1 MGKASVDKGFFEA
14 HMHSKRFVLY
24 LRVGEIS
31 LHMPMEDPWVQRHVR
46 DNRMISIWVVDH
58 LEDRQHER
66 HSVAR
71 ALSTRIPSGVCGVR
85 LLQNP
90 EHDCI

>member
-31 LHMPMEDPWVQRHVR
+31 LHMPMEDPWVQTPC
-46 DNRMISIWVVDH
+46 
-58 LEDRQHER
+58 
-66 HSVAR
+66 A
-71 ALSTRIPSGVCGVR
+71 
-85 LLQNP
+85 
-90 EHDCI
+90 